1 MASSSSQKNKSG
13 KHGCG
18 NITMQPGNYNTSM
31 KNSRCLSNMSM
42 MNMSGT
48 VSNNGDKSSNSNKMT
63 PCQSD
68 VQLGSP
74 QEYRKY
80 AEYDINIDPEQD
92 DKAIEIK
99 LCSLSRP
106 HMMAFHCS
114 WWGFFVAFFI
124 WFAISPILSEIR
136 DDLKL
141 SDQAIWTSSI
151 TSVAGTIFMRVVL
164 GPACDKWG
172 ARIPMAVVLVLCSIP
187 TACTGF
193 VNSGTG
199 LALLR
204 LFIGCAGGTFVMCQ
218 YWTSRMF
225 AAEVVGTAN
234 ALVGG
239 WGNLGG
245 GVTQLVVGAGLFPL
259 CKLFFDGDVSKA
271 WRTVS
276 IFPAVLAV
284 FTGVMIYKISDDC
297 PKGNYADLKR
307 HGSMQERSAASF
319 FRQGCCNF
327 NTWILFVQY
336 ACCFGTELTM
346 NNAAALYFKDK
357 FDLNTETAAAFAS
370 IFGWLNI
377 FARGLGGYC
386 SDWANANCGMRGR
399 LWVQTVCLVAE
410 GALVLVFAQTQS
422 LVSAILVMVFF
433 SLFVQAA
440 EGSTYGIVPYVDPP
454 STGAIAGIVGAG
466 GNTGAVCF
474 SIGFR
479 QLDYKNAF
487 AIMGFAALAA
497 AFFSMFILIKGH
509 AGMFCGKDEYQQQTF
524 AEELVTPYNLQRRK
538 KPDGNLVFAPCH
550 QNDLDSSSS
559 SSGSSNSGGD
569 DEVHELDEQRHSTT
583 SSSSS
588 GSSDRASEI
597 QDFGMIP
604 ILEEDDDEDENT
616 SDVDETTED
625 PQESD
630 ELEGETEDS
639 QGNDMKSKGDEKA

>member
-1 MASSSSQKNKSG
+1 
-13 KHGCG
+13 
-18 NITMQPGNYNTSM
+18 
-31 KNSRCLSNMSM
+31 
-42 MNMSGT
+42 
-48 VSNNGDKSSNSNKMT
+48 
-63 PCQSD
+63 
-68 VQLGSP
+68 
-74 QEYRKY
+74 
-80 AEYDINIDPEQD
+80 
-92 DKAIEIK
+92 
-99 LCSLSRP
+99 
-106 HMMAFHCS
+106 MAF
-114 WWGFFVAFFI
+114 FV
-124 WFAISPILSEIR
+124 WFAISPLLSEIR
-136 DDLKL
+136 DDLNL

-187 TACTGF
+187 TALTGF
-193 VNSGTG
+193 VNSAGG

-259 CKLFFDGDVSKA
+259 FKLVFDDDASKA
-271 WRTVS
+271 WRVVS
-276 IFPAVLAV
+276 IFPAILAV
-284 FTGVMIYKISDDC
+284 FTGIMIYKTSDDC

-357 FDLNTETAAAFAS
+357 FDLNTETAAAIAS

-377 FARGLGGYC
+377 FARGFGGYC
-386 SDWANANCGMRGR
+386 SDWANAKCGMRGR
-399 LWVQTVCLVAE
+399 LWIQTACLVAE
-410 GALVLVFAQTQS
+410 GALVLLFAQTQS
-422 LVSAILVMVFF
+422 LTSAILVMIFF

-487 AIMGFAALAA
+487 TIMGFSTLAA
-497 AFFSMFILIKGH
+497 AFFSVFILIKGH
-509 AGMFCGKDEYQQQTF
+509 SGMFWGKEEHRQQTQ
-524 AEELVTPYNLQRRK
+524 AEELCTPYNIQRRK
-538 KPDGNLVFAPCH
+538 KGLNIGGGE
-550 QNDLDSSSS
+550 NDDDDDSS

-569 DEVHELDEQRHSTT
+569 DDDEMGNNANDIDLHRLSST

-588 GSSDRASEI
+588 SGH

-604 ILEEDDDEDENT
+604 ILEEEDDEEEAEDDENT
-616 SDVDETTED
+616 TTAA
-625 PQESD
+625 
-630 ELEGETEDS
+630 GEVN
-639 QGNDMKSKGDEKA
+639 GNVTVKANEATAVAGTNTK